1 MDYNLQ
7 GSSVHGTSQAR
18 ILDWVATS
26 FSIVFALTLRKWNI
40 TGKAKSLFMLTY
52 ASYLLISAAC
62 LVPQGMNVT
71 HEFNNCMVKVTGGCS
86 QFSASQIVLWW
97 VFDMSPRLLIKSFS
111 QLQMEFFD
119 QKAEKSSTWLK
130 NFPKWW
136 NPFAPSQCLS
146 WKGKKTQATVGNSI
160 TSLFNSLSF
169 QRWMVLI
176 QNKFLRFSKDGT
188 ANEKH
193 NFREKLFLSKHS
205 CFTKMGILF
214 PPRPLDSSGN
224 TQSRC
229 AEGSHT
235 PWASSLRKNC
245 CDPSHIYGAFPGE
258 GNATQSII
266 LASEIP
272 WTEELGGLPS
282 KRSQRVRQRSKD

>member
-1 MDYNLQ
+1 
-7 GSSVHGTSQAR
+7 
-18 ILDWVATS
+18 
-26 FSIVFALTLRKWNI
+26 
-40 TGKAKSLFMLTY
+40 MLP
-52 ASYLLISAAC
+52 ANAC
-62 LVPQGMNVT
+62 LERGRKPKPHLAIQ
-71 HEFNNCMVKVTGGCS
+71 
-86 QFSASQIVLWW
+86 
-97 VFDMSPRLLIKSFS
+97 LL
-111 QLQMEFFD
+111 
-119 QKAEKSSTWLK
+119 
-130 NFPKWW
+130 
-136 NPFAPSQCLS
+136 PSL
-146 WKGKKTQATVGNSI
+146 T
-160 TSLFNSLSF
+160 LSF

-205 CFTKMGILF
+205 CFTKLGILF

-235 PWASSLRKNC
+235 PWPSSLRKNC

-266 LASEIP
+266 LALEIP
-272 WTEELGGLPS
+272 RTEELGELPS
-282 KRSQRVRQRSKD
+282 KRSQRVRQDLKTKLPPPHTYNDTSHG